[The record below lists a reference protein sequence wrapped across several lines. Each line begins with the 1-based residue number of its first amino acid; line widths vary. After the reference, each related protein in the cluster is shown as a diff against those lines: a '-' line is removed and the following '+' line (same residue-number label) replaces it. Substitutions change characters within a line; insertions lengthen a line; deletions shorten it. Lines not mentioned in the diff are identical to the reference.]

1 MSTSEWPQ
9 MDTSPVEISP
19 GTIGTETSS
28 DLFGGDLFGD
38 ELLDMYHSA
47 VVGNG
52 GTDGVDSIPNDVLSP
67 PVMPNLLLRIKGG
80 NDGTDHDLPNPINSN
95 EYDGLTVFGPST
107 SMNDFTNLLENSNV
121 SVIPPPPSA
130 PVPMLPIKT
139 SDPISVPTGI
149 GGAILEQS
157 KKRSNAEC
165 NNISNMSL
173 PHAPDLSI
181 MNKKRVTSDDKGN
194 TNVDIG
200 QFITTAGLNKVKEED
215 ASPGLNNDQRHH
227 PGNIMQRNTPDPFS
241 MNIMRGGGL
250 MNNIS
255 MGPVGVTNT
264 INATCKVGPLS
275 TPGISTIPVPSSN
288 LTVKMMPVNS
298 SIMQTTARSG
308 ISKEIIPIPPS
319 QASIKTEESFKVVA
333 QAAVTNLILSAG
345 SNPPRFDLGHNVTD
359 SDSDSSQH
367 LKPVNTT
374 SAHVAALTSN
384 NWVAA
389 CAASINNAPP
399 GTVAAAQA
407 AALAA
412 ASDPAAA
419 KAARARRATLTAD
432 ERARQNRD
440 RNREHARNTR
450 LRKKAYVEE
459 LKRTLTELVAQRD
472 AQDLERRHEKQ
483 RDLEVRE
490 VRYRVMEE
498 FLKLRAR
505 GSDANLLARWV
516 AILEDGFTLTL
527 PKTEYRTMV
536 ENQSTAMK
544 RQVSIDNGSTIKSEA
559 HTSYSS
565 NQVLRGATECLED
578 ASKVASFIN
587 TLVPNNNTHSSNI
600 ATMSY
605 LCDRKHFMMDGVNA
619 VLDWSTSTSGATAQG
634 AISDLNVKGCM
645 RATFSPASNK
655 LICAELLF
663 DTGIVSSFLNTIMH
677 DQQVITNTNGSSLN
691 NLCTTDTDALLDS
704 VLPPVT
710 SEANGMSSNIT
721 IISYEKG
728 DSSSDEDYST
738 RPN

>member
-9 MDTSPVEISP
+9 MDTSAVEISP
-19 GTIGTETSS
+19 GTEASS

-52 GTDGVDSIPNDVLSP
+52 VNDGVDSVPNDVLT
-67 PVMPNLLLRIKGG
+67 PVLPNLMSRTKDGS
-80 NDGTDHDLPNPINSN
+80 DGTDHNLPNPITSSD
-95 EYDGLTVFGPST
+95 YDGLAAFRPST
-107 SMNDFTNLLENSNV
+107 SMNDFTNLLENTTAS
-121 SVIPPPPSA
+121 SIPA
-130 PVPMLPIKT
+130 PTPLPMLQTKP
-139 SDPISVPTGI
+139 SDPIPVHTAG
-149 GGAILEQS
+149 GDGAISGQS
-157 KKRSNAEC
+157 KKRPNAEC
-165 NNISNMSL
+165 NAITDMSL
-173 PHAPDLSI
+173 SHPPNLSHA
-181 MNKKRVTSDDKGN
+181 NKKRAICTEKGN
-194 TNVDIG
+194 VNVSTG
-200 QFITTAGLNKVKEED
+200 QFTNDAVLNKIKAD
-215 ASPGLNNDQRHH
+215 NISPGIHNDGQNT
-227 PGNIMQRNTPDPFS
+227 PAGNSMHKNTPDPFS
-241 MNIMRGGGL
+241 MNMMRGGGT
-250 MNNIS
+250 MNNMS
-255 MGPVGVTNT
+255 SLGAVNVTSNT
-264 INATCKVGPLS
+264 NITTSKVGPLSS
-275 TPGISTIPVPSSN
+275 TPGISTIPIPPPTLKGKTMANSSQ
-288 LTVKMMPVNS
+288 LMPVNQSGVAKNIIS
-298 SIMQTTARSG
+298 SPQPVT
-308 ISKEIIPIPPS
+308 
-319 QASIKTEESFKVVA
+319 IKTEESFKVVA

-374 SAHVAALTSN
+374 SSHVAALTSN

-472 AQDLERRHEKQ
+472 AQDLEKRHEKQ

-505 GSDANLLARWV
+505 GSDVNLLARWV

-536 ENQSTAMK
+536 ENHSSGMK
-544 RQVSIDNGSTIKSEA
+544 RQVPLDSGSNVKTEVCA
-559 HTSYSS
+559 PG
-565 NQVLRGATECLED
+565 QVLRGATECLED

-587 TLVPNNNTHSSNI
+587 TLGSNNSHSNNLV
-600 ATMSY
+600 TMAY
-605 LCDRKHFMMDGVNA
+605 LCDRKNFMMDGVNA
-619 VLDWSTSTSGATAQG
+619 TLDWSGSTSGATSQG
-634 AISDLNVKGCM
+634 AISELSVNGYM

-663 DTGIVSSFLNTIMH
+663 DTGGISSFLDTSVHN
-677 DQQVITNTNGSSLN
+677 QQVNQSTNGNTTN
-691 NLCTTDTDALLDS
+691 NSCTAETDALLDS

-710 SEANGMSSNIT
+710 SEVNGMSSNVT

-728 DSSSDEDYST
+728 DSSSDEDYNAQ
-738 RPN
+738 PN

>member
-9 MDTSPVEISP
+9 MDTSAVEISP
-19 GTIGTETSS
+19 GTEASS

-52 GTDGVDSIPNDVLSP
+52 GTDAVDSIPNDTLHP
-67 PVMPNLLLRIKGG
+67 PVLPNLVLKMKGE
-80 NDGTDHDLPNPINSN
+80 NDVADNGSPTPIIGG
-95 EYDGLTVFGPST
+95 EYDGLNAFRPST
-107 SMNDFTNLLENSNV
+107 SMTEFTNLLENSTA
-121 SVIPPPPSA
+121 SITPT
-130 PVPMLPIKT
+130 PVPELPIVP
-139 SDPISVPTGI
+139 SDHIPGVI
-149 GGAILEQS
+149 GGEGPS
-157 KKRSNAEC
+157 KKRSSAEC
-165 NNISNMSL
+165 NAILDPSL
-173 PHAPDLSI
+173 PQLTGQPSP
-181 MNKKRVTSDDKGN
+181 NKKRAL
-194 TNVDIG
+194 TNVNDNG
-200 QFITTAGLNKVKEED
+200 AHDQFNSAAVLTKVKEED
-215 ASPGLNNDQRHH
+215 LSPVINNNAQ
-227 PGNIMQRNTPDPFS
+227 NINMVNTAFKNTPDPFG
-241 MNIMRGGGL
+241 MNMIGQGPAANTVINNLSLGGPVA
-250 MNNIS
+250 MNNNITQTS
-255 MGPVGVTNT
+255 AVAPM
-264 INATCKVGPLS
+264 S
-275 TPGISTIPVPSSN
+275 IPVATAIQTPSSN
-288 LTVKMMPVNS
+288 LLGKPMSVNS
-298 SIMQTTARSG
+298 QQLLPVAHSHSVINRDR
-308 ISKEIIPIPPS
+308 IIPSPS
-319 QASIKTEESFKVVA
+319 TQLKTEESFKVVA

-345 SNPPRFDLGHNVTD
+345 NNAPSAHNVTD

-459 LKRTLTELVAQRD
+459 LKRTLTELVSQRD
-472 AQDLERRHEKQ
+472 AQDLEKRHEKQ

-498 FLKLRAR
+498 FLKLRAS
-505 GSDANLLARWV
+505 GSDTNLLARWV

-527 PKTEYRTMV
+527 PQTDYRAMV
-536 ENQSTAMK
+536 QTSAMK
-544 RQVSIDNGSTIKSEA
+544 RQLSTDANNETNGSG
-559 HTSYSS
+559 
-565 NQVLRGATECLED
+565 QVLRGATECLED

-587 TLVPNNNTHSSNI
+587 NLNNTNNTHPNN
-600 ATMSY
+600 AVTMSY
-605 LCDRKHFMMDGVNA
+605 LCDRKHFIMDGVHA
-619 VLDWSTSTSGATAQG
+619 LLDWTLSTSGATTQG
-634 AISDLNVKGCM
+634 AKSELTLNGCM

-663 DTGIVSSFLNTIMH
+663 DTGSVSSYLNRFSQYQT
-677 DQQVITNTNGSSLN
+677 VNTNTKVNSFSN
-691 NLCTTDTDALLDS
+691 TCTTDTDALLDS

-710 SEANGMSSNIT
+710 SEVNGMLSNVALIT
-721 IISYEKG
+721 YEKG
-728 DSSSDEDYST
+728 DSSDEDYNAQPS
-738 RPN
+738 N

>member
-1 MSTSEWPQ
+1 
-9 MDTSPVEISP
+9 MDTSAVEISP
-19 GTIGTETSS
+19 GTEASS

-52 GTDGVDSIPNDVLSP
+52 GTDAVDSIPNDTLHAPVL
-67 PVMPNLLLRIKGG
+67 PNLVLKMKGE
-80 NDGTDHDLPNPINSN
+80 NDVADNGSPNPIMTG
-95 EYDGLTVFGPST
+95 EYEGLNAFRPST
-107 SMNDFTNLLENSNV
+107 SMTEFTNLLENS
-121 SVIPPPPSA
+121 SASITPA
-130 PVPMLPIKT
+130 PVSALPVMP
-139 SDPISVPTGI
+139 SDHLPAMV
-149 GGAILEQS
+149 GGEGLS
-157 KKRSNAEC
+157 KKRPSPDC
-165 NNISNMSL
+165 NSISDPSL
-173 PHAPDLSI
+173 PPLTGQPSP
-181 MNKKRVTSDDKGN
+181 NKKRATCADNDNANNDQFNTSLVL
-194 TNVDIG
+194 T
-200 QFITTAGLNKVKEED
+200 KVKEED
-215 ASPGLNNDQRHH
+215 LPPIIHNNAQNLHMA
-227 PGNIMQRNTPDPFS
+227 NNAFKNTPDPFG
-241 MNIMRGGGL
+241 MNMIGGAPQPGTL
-250 MNNIS
+250 INNLSLGGNVALNNNITQTS
-255 MGPVGVTNT
+255 TVAPMS
-264 INATCKVGPLS
+264 IAT
-275 TPGISTIPVPSSN
+275 TTAIQNPSSN
-288 LTVKMMPVNS
+288 LIGTPMSLNSQQLLQPVAQSQSAINKDK
-298 SIMQTTARSG
+298 IN
-308 ISKEIIPIPPS
+308 PLPPT
-319 QASIKTEESFKVVA
+319 QIKTEESFKVVA

-345 SNPPRFDLGHNVTD
+345 NNNPSAHNVTD

-459 LKRTLTELVAQRD
+459 LKRTLTELVSQRD

-498 FLKLRAR
+498 FLKLRAS
-505 GSDANLLARWV
+505 GSDTNLLARWV

-527 PKTEYRTMV
+527 PHTDYRAMV
-536 ENQSTAMK
+536 QTSAMK
-544 RQVSIDNGSTIKSEA
+544 RQVSTESAAHNEA
-559 HTSYSS
+559 HLLG
-565 NQVLRGATECLED
+565 QVLRGATECLED
-578 ASKVASFIN
+578 ASKVASFMNNLTN
-587 TLVPNNNTHSSNI
+587 TNKPQNNAVT
-600 ATMSY
+600 TSY
-605 LCDRKHFMMDGVNA
+605 QCDRKHFIMDGVHA
-619 VLDWSTSTSGATAQG
+619 LLDWTLSTSGATTQG
-634 AISDLNVKGCM
+634 AKSELTLNGCM

-663 DTGIVSSFLNTIMH
+663 DTGSVSSYLNRFSQYQT
-677 DQQVITNTNGSSLN
+677 DDSNTKLN
-691 NLCTTDTDALLDS
+691 SYNNSCTTDTDALLDS

-710 SEANGMSSNIT
+710 SEVNGMSSNVAL
-721 IISYEKG
+721 ISYEKG
-728 DSSSDEDYST
+728 DSSDEDYNAQPS
-738 RPN
+738 N

>member
-1 MSTSEWPQ
+1 MSTSDWPQ
-9 MDTSPVEISP
+9 MDTSAVEISP
-19 GTIGTETSS
+19 GTEASS

-52 GTDGVDSIPNDVLSP
+52 GTDAVDPISNDMNP
-67 PVMPNLLLRIKGG
+67 PALPNLVMKMKPE
-80 NDGTDHDLPNPINSN
+80 NDAADHGSPNPIISGDY
-95 EYDGLTVFGPST
+95 EGLNAFRPST
-107 SMNDFTNLLENSNV
+107 SMSDFTNLLENTSASAIPAPASV
-121 SVIPPPPSA
+121 MPPVIP
-130 PVPMLPIKT
+130 
-139 SDPISVPTGI
+139 SDPIMQ
-149 GGAILEQS
+149 AA
-157 KKRSNAEC
+157 KKRSNDQCSAVADPSMPMPILVGQPGAGKRPKDDQY
-165 NNISNMSL
+165 NSNAVL
-173 PHAPDLSI
+173 
-181 MNKKRVTSDDKGN
+181 
-194 TNVDIG
+194 
-200 QFITTAGLNKVKEED
+200 KVKEED
-215 ASPGLNNDQRHH
+215 LSQSPLISNRA
-227 PGNIMQRNTPDPFS
+227 PAMAMQSSGIKTDPFGMS
-241 MNIMRGGGL
+241 M
-250 MNNIS
+250 IS
-255 MGPVGVTNT
+255 PQGVMGNVSLGPPT
-264 INATCKVGPLS
+264 IIGTSNKVGPMQ
-275 TPGISTIPVPSSN
+275 IPTTQAIPAPPSN
-288 LTVKMMPVNS
+288 LVCKPMNVNS
-298 SIMQTTARSG
+298 HQLLPVAQHAQAKDNKIHQ
-308 ISKEIIPIPPS
+308 PPPS
-319 QASIKTEESFKVVA
+319 HQIKTEESFKVVA

-345 SNPPRFDLGHNVTD
+345 NNNPRLDSNHHVTD

-459 LKRTLTELVAQRD
+459 LKRTLTELVSQRD

-516 AILEDGFTLTL
+516 AILEDGFTLAL
-527 PKTEYRTMV
+527 PKTDYRTMV
-536 ENQSTAMK
+536 ESQMK
-544 RQVSIDNGSTIKSEA
+544 RQVSADAASANNDAQLG
-559 HTSYSS
+559 
-565 NQVLRGATECLED
+565 QVLRGATECLED
-578 ASKVASFIN
+578 ASKVAQFIN
-587 TLVPNNNTHSSNI
+587 DLNTPQSNT
-600 ATMSY
+600 AVTMTY
-605 LCDRKHFMMDGVNA
+605 LCDRKHFIMDGVSA
-619 VLDWSTSTSGATAQG
+619 VLDWTVTTTGATTQG
-634 AISDLNVKGCM
+634 VKSELTVKGCM

-663 DTGIVSSFLNTIMH
+663 DTGSVSSYLNRFSQCQTVNNPTTQGNNSY
-677 DQQVITNTNGSSLN
+677 DNT
-691 NLCTTDTDALLDS
+691 CTVDTDALLDS

-710 SEANGMSSNIT
+710 SEVNGMSSNVAL
-721 IISYEKG
+721 ISYEKG
-728 DSSSDEDYST
+728 DSSDEDYSAQAS
-738 RPN
+738 N